1 MNNKKVGLKSENCS
15 VERNIDRINAV
26 YNELTNSNIGEKTCR
41 REMPAQARG
50 QDKNK
55 KNMMMKYLTISLVKE
70 NECKILL
77 DSVIFQQIFESQ
89 NNLIFGFYF
98 NIF

>member
-50 QDKNK
+50 QDKN
-55 KNMMMKYLTISLVKE
+55 MMMKYLTISLVKD

-77 DSVIFQQIFESQ
+77 DPVIFQQIFESQ